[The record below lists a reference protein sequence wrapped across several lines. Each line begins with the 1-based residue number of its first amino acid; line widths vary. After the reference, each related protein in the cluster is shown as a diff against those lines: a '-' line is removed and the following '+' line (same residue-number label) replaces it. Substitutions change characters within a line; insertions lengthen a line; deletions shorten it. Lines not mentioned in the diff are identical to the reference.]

1 MRKQVAIIG
10 LGRFGASVARTLSEL
25 GHDVLAIDSSELAVQ
40 EVVNYVT
47 HAVQADAR
55 EEEVLRSLGIRNF
68 EIVIVAIGNDIEA
81 SILITLMLKEMG
93 IKFVVAKAMNLLHG
107 KVLKKVGADKVIF
120 PEIDMGVRLAHS
132 LITSNIMDYIELTS
146 EDSLFEIIT
155 PSLFID
161 KNLGELNLRAKY
173 GISVMAIKRDDSIL
187 VAPGADTRLEK
198 KDVLILVCNK
208 EALNKLPSN

>member
-173 GISVMAIKRDDSIL
+173 GISVMAIKRDDSIF